1 MGPVTRGVAEMRS
14 HAMTP
19 RPMKVIDVARSDI
32 GQFLVVDG
40 MHRCML
46 DQLRLGMR
54 DSTNPQSEGESVD
67 KERLHRHDLL
77 G

>member
-19 RPMKVIDVARSDI
+19 KPMKVIDVAGSDI

-40 MHRCML
+40 IHRCML

-54 DSTNPQSEGESVD
+54 DSTDTHSEREGVD

>member
-1 MGPVTRGVAEMRS
+1 MGPVARRVTEMRS
-14 HAMTP
+14 HSMTP
-19 RPMKVIDVARSDI
+19 RPMKVIYVARSER
-32 GQFLVVDG
+32 GQFLVFNVVQ
-40 MHRCML
+40 RCML

-54 DSTNPQSEGESVD
+54 DSTDPHSEGEGID